1 MVRGTAVREFAFET
15 YYLGLRTTRR
25 FLRVPANW
33 ISILF
38 FPLIQLIAFSQL
50 YQDIIQLPG
59 FGGQSSYLAYLA
71 PGQVAFTA
79 FLAVSWSGYGLLV
92 EYRTG
97 YLDKLRANP
106 IGRWSI
112 LAGEMVPL
120 FFQAAAMA
128 GLLLIVSLLMGAT
141 LVTGVGGFLLILAL
155 SGGFGIAMAGTS
167 FIPAL
172 LTKSEQA
179 TSALSL
185 MLFPVVFI
193 STAFVPEALMPG
205 WMQVVNRWNPVT
217 YLIEAIR
224 SLMVTGYDWVAIGKA
239 LFSMAIV
246 GVILQVATLWSFH
259 RLAR

>member
-1 MVRGTAVREFAFET
+1 MNVIGDFAYET

-25 FLRVPANW
+25 FIRVPSNW

-38 FPLIQLIAFSQL
+38 FPLIQLLVFSQL
-50 YQDIIQLPG
+50 YQQIVDLPA

-71 PGQVAFTA
+71 PGQVVFTA
-79 FLAVSWSGYGLLV
+79 FMAVAWSAYGLVV
-92 EYRTG
+92 EYRNG
-97 YLDKLRANP
+97 YLDKLRASP
-106 IGRWSI
+106 IERWSI

-128 GLLLIVSLLMGAT
+128 GVLLIVSLLLGAT
-141 LVTGVGGFLLILAL
+141 IVTGLGGLLLILVL
-155 SGGFGIAMAGTS
+155 SGLFGLAFAGTS

-179 TSALSL
+179 TSTLSL
-185 MLFPVVFI
+185 VMFPIVFM

-205 WMQVVNRWNPVT
+205 WMQVVNRWNPIT

-224 SLMVTGYDWVAIGKA
+224 ALMVTGYDWGAIGAA
-239 LFSMAIV
+239 LLSLAIL
-246 GVILQVATLWSFH
+246 GVILQGATLWAFQ